1 MKIRTG
7 FVSNSSSASFVCDLC
22 KRYSGGWD
30 SDQYSDHKMILCEN
44 GHALCID
51 HIGTDYP
58 TIEGGRL
65 LASYCPICTLAKK
78 MGVSLTKRSE
88 QDVNYGED

>member
-1 MKIRTG
+1 MKFRTG

-30 SDQYSDHKMILCEN
+30 NDQYADHKMILCEN
-44 GHALCID
+44 GHSLCID

-65 LASYCPICTLAKK
+65 LTSYCPICNLAKK
-78 MGVSLTKRSE
+78 MKIKMNELTDDISE
-88 QDVNYGED
+88 GWV